1 VIRLR
6 DITKAYP
13 TQHGG
18 LPVLKGV
25 NLHVKEGEFAAI
37 LGPSGSGKSTLLH
50 VLGMIHEPTQGEV
63 WINGV
68 NTTTLN
74 DHERSRLRGRL
85 LGFVFQSFH
94 LIDRLTIVENAALP
108 LFYQGFSPAERQ
120 ARAEEC
126 LKRVGLGHRLGHYPS
141 QLSGGESQRT
151 AIARALS
158 GNPRVILADEPT
170 GNLDHKTGL
179 EILALLRELHAQGRT
194 IVVITHDEKMAA
206 QMPRRIRIADG
217 RIVEDNGAEVVA

>member
-1 VIRLR
+1 MIRLK
-6 DITKAYP
+6 DITKTYP
-13 TQHGG
+13 TLHGG

-25 NLHVKEGEFAAI
+25 NLHVREGEFAAI

-50 VLGMIHEPTQGEV
+50 VLGMIHEPSGGEV
-63 WINGV
+63 WIDGV
-68 NTTTLN
+68 NTTSLS

-108 LFYQGFSPAERQ
+108 LFYQGATPAERR

-126 LKRVGLGHRLGHYPS
+126 LRKVGLGHRLGHYPS

-151 AIARALS
+151 AIARALA

-170 GNLDHKTGL
+170 GNLDHKTGQ
-179 EILALLRELHAQGRT
+179 EILTLLRELHAQGRT

-206 QMPRRIRIADG
+206 QMPRRIRIEDG
-217 RIVEDNGAEVVA
+217 RIVADTGEGAP

>member
-1 VIRLR
+1 MIRLTN
-6 DITKAYP
+6 ITKTYP
-13 TQHGG
+13 TLHGG

-50 VLGMIHEPTQGEV
+50 VLGMIHEPSGGEV
-63 WINGV
+63 WIDGV
-68 NTTTLN
+68 NTTSLA

-108 LFYQGFSPAERQ
+108 LFYQGLTPAARRE
-120 ARAEEC
+120 RAEEC
-126 LKRVGLGHRLGHYPS
+126 LRRVGLGHRLDHFPS

-151 AIARALS
+151 AIARALA

-170 GNLDHKTGL
+170 GNLDHRTGL
-179 EILALLRELHAQGRT
+179 EILTLLRELHAQGRT

-206 QMPRRIRIADG
+206 QMPRRIRIEDG
-217 RIVEDNGAEVVA
+217 RIVSDNGDGT

>member
-1 VIRLR
+1 MIRLK
-6 DITKAYP
+6 DITKTYP
-13 TQHGG
+13 TLHGG

-25 NLHVKEGEFAAI
+25 NLHVREGEFAAI

-50 VLGMIHEPTQGEV
+50 VLGMIHEPSGGEV
-63 WINGV
+63 WIDGV
-68 NTTTLN
+68 NTTSLS

-108 LFYQGFSPAERQ
+108 LFYQGATPAERR

-126 LKRVGLGHRLGHYPS
+126 LRKVGLGHRLGHYPS

-151 AIARALS
+151 AIARALAA
-158 GNPRVILADEPT
+158 NPRVILADEPT
-170 GNLDHKTGL
+170 GNLDHKTGQ
-179 EILALLRELHAQGRT
+179 EILTLLHELHAQGRT

-206 QMPRRIRIADG
+206 QMPRRIRIEDG
-217 RIVEDNGAEVVA
+217 RIVADSAGEGTP

>member
-1 VIRLR
+1 MIRLN
-6 DITKAYP
+6 DITKTYP
-13 TQHGG
+13 TLHGG

-25 NLHVKEGEFAAI
+25 NLHVREGEFAAI

-50 VLGMIHEPTQGEV
+50 VLGMIHEPSGGEV
-63 WINGV
+63 WIDGV
-68 NTTTLN
+68 NTTSLS

-108 LFYQGFSPAERQ
+108 LFYQGASPAERR

-126 LKRVGLGHRLGHYPS
+126 LRRVGLGHRLGHYPS

-151 AIARALS
+151 AIARALA

-170 GNLDHKTGL
+170 GNLDHKTGQ
-179 EILALLRELHAQGRT
+179 EILTLLRELHAQGRT

-206 QMPRRIRIADG
+206 QMPRRIRIEDG
-217 RIVEDNGAEVVA
+217 RIVSDSGGEGPP